1 MKRRAAALLAL
12 CALASLAPADSP
24 GGARVGASDFEI
36 VELRDGTTRVDV
48 GAVALVTEERGPA
61 DAPSTLEFRP
71 DMKRFRRIAVARDL
85 NRGFTTDAV
94 WLCFTVRSAASA
106 RTWILSAGP
115 NYTDSVTAYIV
126 DPDGRVETQVAG
138 AARPESQR
146 RNAFSSFTFRLTVG
160 PGEVKT
166 VYMRFASQNTLRI
179 RVALWDSFEFLRSD
193 GLNTTFVGTLLGVVA
208 AILLSTLFI
217 AISLRERAYLFYLV
231 YLLGLLLYVVAVDGA
246 GSALIWPGNAWFNRR
261 AMPLFSAVMIFGA
274 TLFAKSYLELG
285 RLAPIVSAALRAL
298 AASAPVFALGLAFL
312 DYQTIMIAGGALEM
326 AAFAAVMAGGI
337 AAVAR
342 GSRRAWPFLAAWSF
356 LIAGSAATQ
365 LGTLGISMAG
375 AGTFWDKGEQ
385 VGALIQVLVMSYGIS
400 DAVNVMRVEKAEAQ
414 RRSIQLLER
423 ANKVKE
429 DFLIATSMEFRSPLY
444 GIVGL
449 SDRLGSLIEGRAG
462 GEEGRLAGLI
472 RAESLRLLN
481 SVANIASYARLRN
494 ADIALVAERFSLAEA
509 IDGAVASASY
519 LASGR
524 DIAVEKAVEDVELLS
539 DIRVLEQIVYN
550 LFADTIK
557 RSATGRVRVE
567 ARASGDRV
575 LVAIYDSAPR
585 MPEEILSRFLSPGGP
600 EQPEAIG
607 PGLELLVT
615 RLLAERIGGGLA
627 YAWDGTCGRFELS
640 FPREASWPLG
650 SRASGRGT
658 FLPDLA
664 LLAGRGAR
672 AASPDLSETPSGQ
685 GGRGLVLV
693 YDEDPVFL
701 EALKRYLEARG
712 YSVAPTLSADEAVRL
727 AISDRHFDLALL
739 DASGA
744 RRAGLEACARIRGT
758 RSLDELPVVVMT
770 DRESAEAVE
779 EAFRAGASDYLPKLS
794 PTELLFARVD
804 THVALRRAVLEAL
817 DTRRR
822 VAELEKLRTLGVM
835 AAGVAHEIN
844 TPNNAVIRNLP
855 VVSEVWRELAPIIRR
870 LMDESEGYSVRGW
883 TADELM
889 REFPELLADTYQA
902 GMQIK
907 KIVEDLKDY
916 ARDSSGKPAEDVDL
930 SAVAAYASRLLAP
943 VIARSTKRFYI
954 DARPGLP
961 RVRGNYQKLAQ
972 TVINVLENALQ
983 ALPGPDSAVRLR
995 TRADEDRGLVFLECE
1010 DEGVGIDPALRNRI
1024 FEPFFTTKRDSGGTG
1039 LGLSVALG
1047 IVRDN
1052 GGDIEVESDPG
1063 RGTTIRIRF
1072 PALPSE
1078 E

>member
-1 MKRRAAALLAL
+1 MRRRPTALLLLFALAASSWAAGAADGAAAVEVL
-12 CALASLAPADSP
+12 
-24 GGARVGASDFEI
+24 
-36 VELRDGTTRVDV
+36 ELRDGTKRVDL
-48 GAVALVTEERGPA
+48 GSVALVAVERSPA
-61 DAPSTLEFRP
+61 DAPSVLGFTP
-71 DMKRFRRIAVARDL
+71 DARRFRKIASARDL

-106 RTWILSAGP
+106 RSWILSAGP
-115 NYTDSVTAYIV
+115 NYTDSVTVYIV
-126 DPDGRVETQVAG
+126 DPNGRAETQVAG
-138 AARPESQR
+138 AARPDSQG
-146 RNAFSSFTFRLTVG
+146 RNPFSDFTFRLTVS

-166 VYMRFASQNTLRI
+166 VYMRFASVNTLRI
-179 RVALWDSFEFLRSD
+179 SAFLWDSFEFFKRD
-193 GLNTTFVGTLLGVVA
+193 GLNATFVGALIGVVTA
-208 AILLSTLFI
+208 LLLSTLFI
-217 AISLRERAYLFYLV
+217 AISLRERAYVFYLV
-231 YLLGLLLYVVAVDGA
+231 YLLGLLFYVVSVNGA
-246 GSALIWPGNAWFNRR
+246 GGAILWPGNAWVNRR
-261 AMPLFSAVMIFGA
+261 SMPFFSAVMVFGA
-274 TLFAKSYLELG
+274 ALFTKSFLELG
-285 RLAPIVSAALRAL
+285 RLAPLVSSAMRAL
-298 AASAPVFALGLAFL
+298 AYAASAFVLALSFL
-312 DYQTIMIAGGALEM
+312 DYRAMMIAGGILEM
-326 AAFAAVMAGGI
+326 AAFAAILAGGLV
-337 AAVAR
+337 AAIR
-342 GSRRAWPFLAAWSF
+342 GSRRAVPFLAAWAF
-356 LIAGSAATQ
+356 MIAGAAATQ
-365 LGTLGISMAG
+365 LSTLGVAILAIEP
-375 AGTFWDKGEQ
+375 FWSKGEQ
-385 VGALIQVLVMSYGIS
+385 VGALIQILVMSYGIS
-400 DAVNVMRVEKAEAQ
+400 DAVNVMRVEKVDAQ
-414 RRSIQLLER
+414 RRSIELLER
-423 ANKVKE
+423 ANRVKE
-429 DFLIATSMEFRSPLY
+429 DFLIAMSLEFRSPLY

-449 SDRLGSLIEGRAG
+449 SDRLDALIEDRAG
-462 GEEGRLAGLI
+462 YEERRLAGLI

-481 SVANIASYARLRN
+481 SVGNIATYARLKN

-524 DIAVEKAVEDVELLS
+524 DIAVEKAVADVELLS

-550 LFADTIK
+550 LFADTLK
-557 RSATGRVRVE
+557 RSAAGRVRIE
-567 ARASGDRV
+567 AKTSGDRV
-575 LVAIYDSAPR
+575 LVAICDSAPR
-585 MPEEILSRFLSPGGP
+585 MPEEVLSRFLSSGGP
-600 EQPEAIG
+600 GQPEAIG

-615 RLLAERIGGGLA
+615 RLLAERLGGGLG

-650 SRASGRGT
+650 SRASGRSA

-672 AASPDLSETPSGQ
+672 SAVPDLSETPSGQ
-685 GGRGLVLV
+685 GPRGLVLA

-712 YSVAPTLSADEAVRL
+712 YSVSPTLSPEEAVRL
-727 AISDRHFDLALL
+727 AVSDRPFDLALL

-744 RRAGLEACARIRGT
+744 RRTGLEVCARIRGT
-758 RSLDELPVVVMT
+758 RSLDELPIVVMT

-794 PTELLFARVD
+794 PRELLFARVD

-870 LMDESEGYSVRGW
+870 LMDESEGFSIRGW
-883 TADELM
+883 TADELV

-983 ALPGPDSAVRLR
+983 ALPSPDSAVRLR
-995 TRADEDRGLVFLECE
+995 TRADEERGLVMLECE
-1010 DEGVGIDPALRNRI
+1010 DEGVGIEPSARDRI

-1052 GGDIEVESDPG
+1052 GGTIEVESEPG
-1063 RGTTIRIRF
+1063 RGTIIRILF
-1072 PALPSE
+1072 PALSSE